1 MHPPFTA
8 DQFLDVFRR
17 YHEAVWPAP
26 MALTAAGVLAAVAA
40 YAANR
45 RRAWRWAQTSM
56 VLLAALWLW
65 SGIAYHKAFFAE
77 LTPAGAVFGSLFIA
91 QAALLL
97 ISATQN
103 GGSFDRASRGSLM
116 VGTSLV
122 AYALVVYPAIGI
134 ALGYRFPSAPSFG
147 TPCPTTIFTFGI
159 FCLLP
164 ASIPRFALA
173 IPVLWAAVGSTAAV
187 ELGMREDAGL
197 VIAALAA
204 IVVIH
209 QETHHHAPVAR
220 TVRRAVSE
228 ER

>member
-1 MHPPFTA
+1 MRPPFTA

-26 MALTAAGVLAAVAA
+26 VALTILGLFIAFAA
-40 YAANR
+40 Y
-45 RRAWRWAQTSM
+45 RADLRHSWRWARTAM

-65 SGIAYHKAFFAE
+65 TGIAYHKGFLAT

-91 QAALLL
+91 QAGLLL

-103 GGSFDRASRGSLM
+103 GAWLERASRGSL
-116 VGTSLV
+116 VTGTLLIV
-122 AYALVVYPAIGI
+122 YAFVLCP
-134 ALGYRFPSAPSFG
+134 ALGLLLGHRYPFAPSFG

-197 VIAALAA
+197 VVAAIAA
-204 IVVIH
+204 IVMIH
-209 QETHHHAPVAR
+209 HETRHQAPIAR
-220 TVRRAVSE
+220 TA
-228 ER
+228 